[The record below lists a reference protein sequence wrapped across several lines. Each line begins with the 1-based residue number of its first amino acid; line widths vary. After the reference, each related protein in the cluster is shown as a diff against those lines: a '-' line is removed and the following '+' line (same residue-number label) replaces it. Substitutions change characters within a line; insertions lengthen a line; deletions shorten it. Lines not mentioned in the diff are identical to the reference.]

1 MTNFPGIE
9 KEVVSEKFDIFMQDL
24 LKDQNVGKVA
34 HESKNNLEVNRN
46 QMQIEDVENLK
57 KLGQKLGK

>member
-24 LKDQNVGKVA
+24 LKDQSVGNVA

-46 QMQIEDVENLK
+46 QIQIEDVENLK
-57 KLGQKLGK
+57 KLGQQLGK